1 MKSDIFEKDEMKKN
15 QRKLFLLIDV
25 KYQTDAGNRDQSEP
39 HYEIEREVI
48 GLQKKIRTFSDKISD
63 SKKIMDAL
71 SNNMSIVQQ
80 QLGEYF
86 LSFSSI

>member
-1 MKSDIFEKDEMKKN
+1 MKNNIKDNFFM
-15 QRKLFLLIDV
+15 LIVV
-25 KYQTDAGNRDQSEP
+25 KYRRDAGTRKQSEP
-39 HYEIEREVI
+39 HYEIEREI
-48 GLQKKIRTFSDKISD
+48 NGLQKKIRTFSDKISV